1 MIIAL
6 WWYARSRARDQVMLL
21 LLLMM
26 MMISS
31 LTLSHFVVIVCLFCP
46 FLVYHCFVFY
56 TLTLPIA
63 LYILLYVI
71 SLLLSNS
78 IEPIAVLSL
87 LLLLASCSFEVF
99 HNVPVTHRFKDYR
112 IAMHTCSN
120 IWWRDFKSVIKREG
134 NIKSLMGTIFNRL
147 KFKCYHCAY
156 MRLSVCVCVCLPFS
170 LSLFLCVYKLMH
182 ASELLLGWWRLLF
195 FICCCCCG
203 DTISHLQ
210 TVEYQFTWRSH
221 TSISISI
228 APLTAHREL
237 GGSVFFCVT
246 CYLSLLDGWMYGYK

>member
-156 MRLSVCVCVCLPFS
+156 MRLSVCAFTFLSFSLFVCVYANACEWVTVGLVAFTFLHLLLLLWWYYLTS
-170 LSLFLCVYKLMH
+170 TNGGISIYLTITHQHQHQHRTINSTQRAWRQCLFLCH
-182 ASELLLGWWRLLF
+182 LLFISLGWMNVW
-195 FICCCCCG
+195 I
-203 DTISHLQ
+203 
-210 TVEYQFTWRSH
+210 
-221 TSISISI
+221 
-228 APLTAHREL
+228 
-237 GGSVFFCVT
+237 
-246 CYLSLLDGWMYGYK
+246 